1 MTNKAKFEHD
11 ELGDIEVL
19 CDLHHIYLK
28 PICKVHLTVQISGL
42 SCIGA
47 QGRCLSTWEVS
58 EKLRQL
64 CPSLLSPPIQMKVTG
79 ATVDFVRFVVELNSR
94 VDVRRVIKAADS
106 QRIKLSGFPQ
116 TLRVRAGDA
125 PIDCPRKHDWEA
137 FFRDAKDMNEL
148 VPGERPDTVVISK
161 LPVRWFARSS
171 STTKFQP
178 DPEIVE
184 EVFKIYGKIRRIDIP
199 MLDPCQNP
207 QLLTKMGLSVDH
219 ARTFLSDFG
228 YTLSAEPDA
237 AISSSSSI
245 YGHDGFGKMAP
256 STIKPLF
263 FDEKPLTSV
272 DSASPLTF
280 TVFIQYTDY
289 SGFAAAME
297 ALRGKKLIYAP
308 NDKNNADSPKFFS
321 AEIKVNF
328 DRSKHLSDL
337 SVRRRKAARIQLE
350 AAAIA
355 AEEEARRLRAE
366 REARTRELAAQAE
379 AEAQLAAKRAE
390 EKKREETRKEELLR
404 ALAKRIKRERAKRAR
419 VEAADKVTEREKKR
433 HKGSLYLSLGKH
445 HREREKAISKDTK
458 DGLPVST
465 SSIAIQTSPERSHSS
480 GKHQSRTKL
489 ISEMRAR
496 SPVEATAERMREKLL
511 QKRELQLRARLLS
524 ASCEFYVCLQPEC
537 EDTNFYLLFPL

>member
-1 MTNKAKFEHD
+1 MKQLYGNFFCSKITACSLFKRVGSCAFR
-11 ELGDIEVL
+11 
-19 CDLHHIYLK
+19 
-28 PICKVHLTVQISGL
+28 ISSSSSRL
-42 SCIGA
+42 SFDCIGA

-94 VDVRRVIKAADS
+94 ADVRRVIKAADS

-148 VPGERPDTVVISK
+148 VPGERPDTVVISR

-178 DPEIVE
+178 DPEVVE
-184 EVFKIYGKIRRIDIP
+184 EVFKVYGKIRRIDIP

-207 QLLTKMGLSVDH
+207 QLLAKMGLSADRV
-219 ARTFLSDFG
+219 RNFLCDFG
-228 YTLSAEPDA
+228 HAFSAEPDV
-237 AISSSSSI
+237 SVSSSSI
-245 YGHDGFGKMAP
+245 HSHDGFGKMAP

-263 FDEKPLTSV
+263 YDEKSHTSI
-272 DSASPLTF
+272 DSTSPLTF

-289 SGFAAAME
+289 AGFAAAME

-308 NDKNNADSPKFFS
+308 NDKNNTDSPKFFS

-337 SVRRRKAARIQLE
+337 SVRRRKAARVQLE
-350 AAAIA
+350 AAAAA

-366 REARTRELAAQAE
+366 REAWARELAAKAEAE

-390 EKKREETRKEELLR
+390 EKEREEARKEELLH
-404 ALAKRIKRERAKRAR
+404 ALAKRIKKERAKRAR
-419 VEAADKVTEREKKR
+419 DEAACKMIEHEKKR
-433 HKGSLYLSLGKH
+433 RKKH
-445 HREREKAISKDTK
+445 HREGEKATSRGTK
-458 DGLPVST
+458 DELPVST
-465 SSIAIQTSPERSHSS
+465 TSIAIQTSPERSHSS
-480 GKHQSRTKL
+480 RKNRSRSKSV
-489 ISEMRAR
+489 SEVRAS
-496 SPVEATAERMREKLL
+496 SPTVEATAERMREKLL
-511 QKRELQLRARLLS
+511 EKRELQLRARLLS
-524 ASCEFYVCLQPEC
+524 RLR
-537 EDTNFYLLFPL
+537 D